1 MSQQPISFSVPE
13 ATFDLTLLPEPAPQR
28 GSATFQEAVTRYYK
42 DAYREAGGRVDVAF
56 AEWQIEVSW
65 DPAADQRPARE
76 TITEHLEAGRY
87 AEAIPLLE
95 TTLQLQPD
103 DVQSLTQ
110 LGMVKS
116 DLGELEEARRLLER
130 AVQFD
135 PTNGQ
140 ALVSLGV
147 AALRAGDP
155 DGAEP
160 PLQQA
165 VALEPT
171 NPYAHRA
178 LGQIHLMR
186 DDPAGALPHLRL
198 AADQPPTDPITLYT
212 LAQCLMALAGPG
224 QLDEAEAC
232 LNRALALGPPADLAE
247 RLRQTH
253 SRLARQVLRAN
264 AGDGPRMDVVMYCA
278 SALES
283 YAALAPAAQKQLLME
298 VATAGQKGLAL
309 NRSEA
314 QLQLRHYRNGEPIS
328 HLQAACLL
336 FVGLKLLLPD
346 QESGFDFEREFGV
359 AQGLVGSAK

>member
-1 MSQQPISFSVPE
+1 VLAGAHGAHRRE
-13 ATFDLTLLPEPAPQR
+13 
-28 GSATFQEAVTRYYK
+28 VTDEVR
-42 DAYREAGGRVDVAF
+42 RAGDQLNALGRQALS
-56 AEWQIEVSW
+56 EGQIEVSW

-116 DLGELEEARRLLER
+116 DLGELEEARRLPGR
-130 AVQFD
+130 AVELD
-135 PTNGQ
+135 STNGQ

-186 DDPAGALPHLRL
+186 DDPAAALPHRAWL
-198 AADQPPTDPITLYT
+198 PIN
-212 LAQCLMALAGPG
+212 P
-224 QLDEAEAC
+224 
-232 LNRALALGPPADLAE
+232 RPI
-247 RLRQTH
+247 R
-253 SRLARQVLRAN
+253 SRSTPWPN
-264 AGDGPRMDVVMYCA
+264 A
-278 SALES
+278 
-283 YAALAPAAQKQLLME
+283 
-298 VATAGQKGLAL
+298 
-309 NRSEA
+309 
-314 QLQLRHYRNGEPIS
+314 
-328 HLQAACLL
+328 
-336 FVGLKLLLPD
+336 
-346 QESGFDFEREFGV
+346 
-359 AQGLVGSAK
+359 

>member
-1 MSQQPISFSVPE
+1 
-13 ATFDLTLLPEPAPQR
+13 
-28 GSATFQEAVTRYYK
+28 
-42 DAYREAGGRVDVAF
+42 VAF
-56 AEWQIEVSW
+56 AEGQIEVNW
-65 DPAADQRPARE
+65 DPAADQRPARD

-130 AVQFD
+130 AVALD
-135 PTNGQ
+135 PNNSN

-186 DDPAGALPHLRL
+186 ENPAGALPHLRL

-264 AGDGPRMDVVMYCA
+264 AIDGLRMDVVMYCA
-278 SALES
+278 SALET
-283 YAALAPAAQKQLLME
+283 YAALDSAAQKQLLVE

-309 NRSEA
+309 NRPESR
-314 QLQLRHYRNGEPIS
+314 LQLSHYRNGEPIS

-336 FVGLKLLLPD
+336 FVGLKRFLPN
-346 QESGFDFEREFGV
+346 QESGFDFDREYGV
-359 AQGLVGSAK
+359 AQGMVKLPAGDEGNADSA